1 MFHTLHTDT
10 PPPRKFTYPFCYEP
24 HPLCREAAAEVQR
37 HIESSGVMSG
47 EHGGKMFGVLVVRQ
61 KGVACGGGEDTQL
74 GFVAAYSGL
83 LSGRNDWPWFVPP
96 VFDAQQPGG
105 HFKTVEAR
113 ISAINAEIAAISGS
127 AEYAAAAENVSKT
140 NALAAQETE
149 RMRREMAE
157 AKQKRDARRASA
169 TEMSNEEKTAMERE
183 SQHMKAELRR
193 ARKHFDALCAEAEAH
208 LKCLENRIE
217 ELRTARRDMSE
228 DLQNWLFAQ
237 YRMLNARGERRDLCD
252 IFAHTVHGKPPA
264 GSGDCCAPK
273 LLQYAF
279 AHGLQPVCMA
289 EFWWGPSP
297 AGEIR
302 HHLHYYPACR
312 GKCLPILTHMLQGLD
327 VEDNPLAQDDG
338 GTLDILYED
347 DWLAVVCKSA
357 GMLSVPG
364 KEGRA
369 SVVSVMQS
377 HWHGETEV
385 MVAHRLDMDT
395 SGLLVVARS
404 REILAA
410 LQRQFERREVKKK
423 YLAVIDG
430 CPKRRGKGTVN
441 LPLAPDP
448 LDRPRQR
455 VDFAEGKEA
464 ITGYELLQTDGQLT
478 LVALYPHTGRTHQLR
493 LHCAHADGLGC
504 PIHGDPLYGQ
514 RADRLCLHA
523 ASITFTHPVTGRKM
537 SFESAPQFSVMPRNG
552 AAQGEKGYTAKV

>member
-1 MFHTLHTDT
+1 MFHTLHTTT
-10 PPPRKFTYPFCYEP
+10 PPPVKFTYPFCYEP

-37 HIESSGVMSG
+37 HIESSGVMRG
-47 EHGGKMFGVLVVRQ
+47 ERGGKMFGVLVVRQ
-61 KGVACGGGEDTQL
+61 EGTGCGGAEEGPL
-74 GFVAAYSGL
+74 GFLAAYSGL

-96 VFDAQQPGG
+96 VFDAQQPDG

-113 ISAINAEIAAISGS
+113 ISAVNAEIAAISGS
-127 AEYAAAAENVSKT
+127 PEYAAAAENVRKA
-140 NALAAQETE
+140 NDFAAQEME
-149 RMRREMAE
+149 KMRHKMAE
-157 AKQKRDARRASA
+157 AKQKRDVRRASMA
-169 TEMSNEEKTAMERE
+169 GVSEEEKALLERE
-183 SQHMKAELRR
+183 SQYMKAELRR
-193 ARKHFDALCAEAEAH
+193 ARKRFGAMCAEAEAGVAPFR
-208 LKCLENRIE
+208 NRIE
-217 ELRTARRDMSE
+217 ELRRTRRDMSE
-228 DLQNWLFAQ
+228 ALQEWLFAQ
-237 YRMLNARGERRDLCD
+237 YRMLNARGERRNLRD
-252 IFAHTVHGKPPA
+252 IFAHTVHGVPPA

-279 AHGLQPVCMA
+279 AHGMEPVCMA

-327 VEDNPLAQDDG
+327 VEDNPLAQG
-338 GTLDILYED
+338 GEGTPEILYED
-347 DWLAVVCKSA
+347 DFLAVVCKPP

-369 SVVSVMQS
+369 SVLSAMQR
-377 HWHGETEV
+377 HWHCEDGV

-410 LQRQFERREVKKK
+410 LHRQFERREVKKK
-423 YLAVIDG
+423 YIAVLDG
-430 CPKRRGKGTVN
+430 CPRRSGKGTVN

-455 VDFAEGKEA
+455 VDLEA
-464 ITGYELLQTDGQLT
+464 GREAVTGYEVLRSDGRLT

-493 LHCAHADGLGC
+493 LHCAHADGLAC
-504 PIHGDPLYGQ
+504 PIHGDPLYG
-514 RADRLCLHA
+514 RRGTRLCLHA
-523 ASITFTHPVTGRKM
+523 ASIAFTHPVTGRRM
-537 SFESAPQFSVMPRNG
+537 SFEIQPHFDVMPG
-552 AAQGEKGYTAKV
+552 DSAAQCEKDDTGKV

>member
-1 MFHTLHTDT
+1 MFHALHTDA
-10 PPPRKFTYPFCYEP
+10 PLPKKFTYPFCYNP

-37 HIESSGVMSG
+37 HIESSGVMGG
-47 EHGGKMFGVLVVRQ
+47 EAGGKMFGVLVVKQ
-61 KGVACGGGEDTQL
+61 KSDAEGCEEGTRL
-74 GFVAAYSGL
+74 GFLAAYSGL

-96 VFDAQQPGG
+96 VFDAQQPDG

-113 ISAINAEIAAISGS
+113 ISAINAEIAALSGS
-127 AEYAAAAENVSKT
+127 PEYAAAAENVRKT
-140 NALAAQETE
+140 NDFAARELE

-169 TEMSNEEKTAMERE
+169 SEMSDEEKAAMERE
-183 SQHMKAELRR
+183 SQYMKAELRR
-193 ARKHFDALCAEAEAH
+193 ARKRFGTMCAEAEADLH
-208 LKCLENRIE
+208 RLKSRIDN
-217 ELRTARRDMSE
+217 LRRTRRDMSE

-237 YRMLNARGERRDLCD
+237 YRMLNARGEQRDLRD
-252 IFAHTVHGKPPA
+252 IFAETAQGKPPA

-279 AHGLQPVCMA
+279 AHGLEPICMA

-327 VEDNPLAQDDG
+327 VEDNPLAQDG
-338 GTLDILYED
+338 AGTIDILYED
-347 DWLAVVCKSA
+347 DWMAVVCKPA

-364 KEGRA
+364 KGGRA
-369 SVVSVMQS
+369 SALSVMQR

-404 REILAA
+404 REILTA
-410 LQRQFERREVKKK
+410 LHRQFERREVKKK
-423 YLAVIDG
+423 YIAVIDG
-430 CPKRRGKGTVN
+430 CPKRSGKGTVN
-441 LPLAPDP
+441 LPLAPDTI
-448 LDRPRQR
+448 DRPRQR
-455 VDFAEGKEA
+455 VDLAEGKEA
-464 ITGYELLQTDGQLT
+464 VTDYELMQSDGKLT

-493 LHCAHADGLGC
+493 LHCAHTDGLGC
-504 PIHGDPLYGQ
+504 PIHGDPLYGHP
-514 RADRLCLHA
+514 DNGLCLHA
-523 ASITFTHPVTGRKM
+523 ASITFTHPVTGHKM
-537 SFESAPQFSVMPRNG
+537 SFESQPHFYIMPGNN
-552 AAQGEKGYTAKV
+552 AAKGEEDYIAEV